1 MNEVLRKEKKFLIT
15 LDEYYRIKNKLEK
28 ILKLDS
34 NSNGDGYI
42 VRSLY
47 FDTIDDTDY
56 ENKDQGLEMRRKIR
70 LRNYGANSDFAVLE
84 IKQKQG
90 EFQKKRS
97 LKLSKE
103 DAFQMIN
110 GNYSVLLKYNESFAY
125 ECYCLMNMYCYKPKA
140 VIEYKRKAFV
150 VKENKIRITFDHNIR
165 ATESN
170 FNIFDESLNQNLMM
184 NTFFVV
190 LEVKYN
196 GFLLSYIKDLLNECS
211 KSELS
216 VSKYCLGR
224 TISKHYLF

>member
-1 MNEVLRKEKKFLIT
+1 MNEVLRKEKKFIIT

-28 ILKLDS
+28 VIKLDS
-34 NSNGDGYI
+34 NSNGEGYI

-47 FDTIDDTDY
+47 FDTIDDTDFQSK
-56 ENKDQGLEMRRKIR
+56 EDGLEIRRKIR
-70 LRNYGANSDFAVLE
+70 LRNYGANSDFAILE

-97 LKLSKE
+97 LRLKKE
-103 DAFQMIN
+103 DATEIIN

-125 ECYCLMNMYCYKPKA
+125 ECYSLMNMYCYKPKA

-150 VKENKIRITFDHNIR
+150 VKENKIRITFDHDIV

-170 FNIFDESLNQNLMM
+170 FNIFDPNLNQNFMM
-184 NTFFVV
+184 NTFFVI

-196 GFLLSYIKDLLNECS
+196 GFLLSYIKDLLNDCN

>member
-47 FDTIDDTDY
+47 FDTIDDADY

>member
-1 MNEVLRKEKKFLIT
+1 MNEVLRKEKKFIIT
-15 LDEYYRIKNKLEK
+15 LDEYYRIKSKLEK
-28 ILKLDS
+28 VIKLDS
-34 NSNGDGYI
+34 YSNGDGYV

-47 FDTIDDTDY
+47 FDTIDDNDFQSK
-56 ENKDQGLEMRRKIR
+56 EDGIEIRRKIR
-70 LRNYGANSDFAVLE
+70 LRNYGADSNFAILE

-97 LKLSKE
+97 LKLKKE
-103 DAFQMIN
+103 DAIEIID
-110 GNYSVLLKYNESFAY
+110 GNYSALLKYNASFAY

-150 VKENKIRITFDHNIR
+150 VKENKIRITFDHNII

-170 FNIFDESLNQNLMM
+170 FNIFDPNLNQNLMM
-184 NTFFVV
+184 NTFFVI

-196 GFLLSYIKDLLNECS
+196 RFLLSYIKDLLNDCN

-224 TISKHYLF
+224 AISKHYLF

>member
-165 ATESN
+165 ATEIL
-170 FNIFDESLNQNLMM
+170 IFLM
-184 NTFFVV
+184 
-190 LEVKYN
+190 
-196 GFLLSYIKDLLNECS
+196 
-211 KSELS
+211 
-216 VSKYCLGR
+216 R
-224 TISKHYLF
+224 A

>member
-1 MNEVLRKEKKFLIT
+1 MNEVLRKEKKFIIT
-15 LDEYYRIKNKLEK
+15 LDEYYRIKNKLENV
-28 ILKLDS
+28 IKLDN
-34 NSNGDGYI
+34 NSNEEGYI

-47 FDTIDDTDY
+47 FDTIDDSDY
-56 ENKDQGLEMRRKIR
+56 ENKMDGLELRRKIR
-70 LRNYGANSDFAVLE
+70 LRNYGPNSNFAKLE

-97 LKLSKE
+97 LKLKKE
-103 DAFQMIN
+103 DAIELIN
-110 GNYSVLLKYNESFAY
+110 GNYSVLLKSNESFAY

-150 VKENKIRITFDHNIR
+150 VKENKIRITLDHDII

-170 FNIFDESLNQNLMM
+170 FNIFDSNLNQNSMM
-184 NTFFVV
+184 NNFYVI

-196 GFLLSYIKDLLNECS
+196 GFLLSYIKDLLDDCN

>member
-15 LDEYYRIKNKLEK
+15 IDEYYRIRNKLKK
-28 ILKLDS
+28 IIKLDS
-34 NSNGDGYI
+34 NSKDDGYI

-47 FDTIDDTDY
+47 FDTIDDGDFEAK
-56 ENKDQGLEMRRKIR
+56 ENGLEIRRKIR
-70 LRNYGANSDFAVLE
+70 LRNYGADSNFASLE

-90 EFQKKRS
+90 EFQRKRS

-103 DAFQMIN
+103 DAKRLIS
-110 GNYSVLLKYNESFAY
+110 GEYSVLLKYNEEFAY
-125 ECYCLMNMYCYKPKA
+125 ECYCLMNMYCYRPKA
-140 VIEYKRKAFV
+140 VIEYKRDAFI
-150 VKENKIRITFDHNIR
+150 VKENKIRITLDHDIK

-170 FNIFDESLNQNLMM
+170 FNIFDENLNQNLMM
-184 NTFFVV
+184 NKFFVV

-196 GFLLSYIKDLLNECS
+196 GFLLSYIRDLLNDCN

-224 TISKHYLF
+224 TVSKHYLF

>member
-1 MNEVLRKEKKFLIT
+1 MNEVLRKEKKFIIT
-15 LDEYYRIKNKLEK
+15 LDEYYRIKNKLENV
-28 ILKLDS
+28 IKLDN
-34 NSNGDGYI
+34 NSNEEGYI

-47 FDTIDDTDY
+47 FDTINDSDY
-56 ENKDQGLEMRRKIR
+56 ENKMDGLELRRKIR
-70 LRNYGANSDFAVLE
+70 LRNYGPNSNFAKLE

-97 LKLSKE
+97 LKLKKE
-103 DAFQMIN
+103 DAIELIN
-110 GNYSVLLKYNESFAY
+110 GNYSVLLKSNESFAY

-150 VKENKIRITFDHNIR
+150 VKENKIRITLDHDII

-170 FNIFDESLNQNLMM
+170 FNIFDSNLNQNSMM
-184 NTFFVV
+184 NNFYVI

-196 GFLLSYIKDLLNECS
+196 GFLLSYIKDLLDDCN

>member
-1 MNEVLRKEKKFLIT
+1 MNEVLRKEKKFIIT

-28 ILKLDS
+28 VIKLDS
-34 NSNGDGYI
+34 NSNGEGYI

-47 FDTIDDTDY
+47 FDTIDDTDFQSK
-56 ENKDQGLEMRRKIR
+56 EDGLEIRRKIR
-70 LRNYGANSDFAVLE
+70 LRNYGANSNFAVLE

-97 LKLSKE
+97 LRLKKE
-103 DAFQMIN
+103 DAIELIKC
-110 GNYSVLLKYNESFAY
+110 NYSVLLKYSESFAY

-150 VKENKIRITFDHNIR
+150 VKENKIRITFDHDIV

-170 FNIFDESLNQNLMM
+170 FNIFDPNLNQNFMM
-184 NTFFVV
+184 NTFFVI

-196 GFLLSYIKDLLNECS
+196 GFLLSYIKDLLNDCN